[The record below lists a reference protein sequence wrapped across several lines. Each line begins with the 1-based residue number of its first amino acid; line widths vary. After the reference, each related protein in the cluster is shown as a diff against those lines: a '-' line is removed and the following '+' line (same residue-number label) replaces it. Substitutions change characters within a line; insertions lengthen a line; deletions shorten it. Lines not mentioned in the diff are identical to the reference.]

1 MCIRDSK
8 KASDVKQKNLRGKLS
23 KIKKIALE
31 NAEKNIQRGM
41 PQKEV
46 IKKLADEINAKDSY
60 QISKIIEEISRSTR
74 R

>member
-1 MCIRDSK
+1 M
-8 KASDVKQKNLRGKLS
+8 L
-23 KIKKIALE
+23 KKIS
-31 NAEKNIQRGM
+31 KGGMSQR
-41 PQKEV
+41 EV